1 LLEKCD
7 PTNVVIA
14 QREPSTFQIKSRGI
28 AQCIQRKN
36 SQKLSAIKNSRA
48 NFKNS
53 SANFRTQE
61 ELQQIQNSI
70 TFFNKYHNIQVD
82 RRSTTCKASTG
93 WRSLR
98 RTGMSTAAFPDLI
111 AATTKCNAW
120 MMIPIRKRIF

>member
-36 SQKLSAIKNSRA
+36 SQKLSAI
-48 NFKNS
+48 KNS

>member
-1 LLEKCD
+1 MSEYCLEKCD
-7 PTNVVIA
+7 TANVVIA
-14 QREPSTFQIKSRGI
+14 RREPSTFQIKSRGI

-36 SQKLSAIKNSRA
+36 SQKISAI
-48 NFKNS
+48 KNS

-70 TFFNKYHNIQVD
+70 IFFNKFHNIQVH

-111 AATTKCNAW
+111 AATTKCKAW